1 MITLREI
8 DNVQFR
14 IYQQK
19 GCMIMSNGTL
29 RRKEFDILT
38 CLERS
43 GGDLTQR
50 EIAEATGMSVGS
62 VNRVLTSLADMG
74 YLADNT
80 VTEAGYAALEPY
92 KVKRAVFIAAGF
104 GARLVPITLNTP
116 KPLVRVKGTRMIDTL
131 LDAVVAA
138 GIEEIIIVR
147 GYLGEQFDQLKYKY
161 PQIKF
166 LENPLYNEA
175 NNISSA
181 MVARYLMQNAYVFEA
196 DLVLYNPKLIT
207 KYQYTSNYLGVPV
220 ESTDDWCFEVKNRV
234 ITKCTIGGTNC
245 YHMFG
250 ISYWNE
256 EDGAKLSEDIQK
268 VYRMPGGK
276 ERYWDQV
283 ALEYCIKNYKVE
295 VRPCTFEDIIEI
307 DTYSDLKKIDNI
319 YC

>member
-1 MITLREI
+1 
-8 DNVQFR
+8 
-14 IYQQK
+14 
-19 GCMIMSNGTL
+19 MSNGTL
-29 RRKEFDILT
+29 LRKEFNILT

-43 GGDLTQR
+43 GSAKSQRDL
-50 EIAEATGMSVGS
+50 AEATGMSVGS
-62 VNRVLTSLADMG
+62 VNRILNNLTEKG
-74 YLADNT
+74 YLSGNT
-80 VTEAGYAALEPY
+80 LTEAAYAALEPY
-92 KVKRAVFIAAGF
+92 RVKRAVFIAAGF

-116 KPLVRVKGTRMIDTL
+116 KPLVRVKGVRMIDTL

-138 GIEEIIIVR
+138 GIEEIVIVR

-161 PQIKF
+161 PMIQF

-181 MVARYLMQNAYVFEA
+181 MIARYLMQNAYVFEA
-196 DLVLYNPKLIT
+196 DLVLYNPNLIT
-207 KYQYTSNYLGVPV
+207 KYQYTTNYLGVPV
-220 ESTDDWCFEVKNRV
+220 ESTDDWCFEVKNRI
-234 ITKCTIGGTNC
+234 ITKCGIGGTNC

-250 ISYWNE
+250 ISYWNA
-256 EDGAKLSEDIQK
+256 EDGAKLAEDIQK

-295 VRPCTFEDIIEI
+295 VRPCTFDDIIEI
-307 DTYSDLKKIDNI
+307 DTYSDLKKLDNT